1 MKPTPEHFQRASDYS
16 PAGPVQGNGT
26 VDPVAG
32 SEAAPTKPALG
43 LWDAVSI
50 IVGIV
55 VGAGIYQTAPFI
67 LKHVD
72 SPQTA
77 LITWGVAGIL
87 SLVGA
92 LCYAELATAY
102 PRDGGD
108 IVYLSRAFG
117 RWTGFLFGWVQL
129 TVILTGSI
137 GMMAFVFANYAI
149 RLFGEAFGMELG
161 VFSTFAFA
169 GGAVLLLTITNIL
182 GVVFGKLVQNVL
194 TLAKIAG
201 LGAIIFAG
209 FYVPKPDAWAQPG
222 LSLSELQKLTFPGF
236 APSLGVA
243 MVLILYTYGGW
254 NDAAFVAAEVKNGK
268 KNITR
273 ALVLGILIITV
284 LYLLVNAA
292 YINSLGFRDA
302 QGSRQIAADVLN
314 NGLGK
319 GGVSLMCVL
328 VMVSALGAVNGLIFT
343 GARVYSTIG
352 KDYPLLSWMG
362 GWDRKH
368 GAPVPALVTQGILAL
383 GLIFL
388 AGTTGGRESV
398 NRLLA
403 ESYLRTDTVV
413 KESRID
419 ASIVYSAVFVWASPS
434 HTFADCSL
442 ALYVAQ
448 NPRSTRGENNAWT
461 EFVQKQ
467 EEQIKV
473 YALNPMEWED
483 SYKANLKI
491 PEGEKAAEL
500 AKGGFDTLLTCTAPV
515 FWVFFLLTGISLF
528 VLRERDKEV
537 ERPFRVAPYPEL
549 PLIFCL
555 SCGYMLYSSI
565 SYALERQWKGG
576 LFLLGVAPLVI
587 GVVLYRISRLLGK
600 SAPAAGNNL

>member
-1 MKPTPEHFQRASDYS
+1 MKPTSEQSHRSGEPLSS
-16 PAGPVQGNGT
+16 IPLQGNGEFSGEGPAT
-26 VDPVAG
+26 A
-32 SEAAPTKPALG
+32 EAPPTRPALG

-77 LITWGVAGIL
+77 LITWGVAGLL
-87 SLVGA
+87 SLIGA

-108 IVYLSRAFG
+108 IVYLTRAYG
-117 RWTGFLFGWVQL
+117 RWAGFLFGWVQL

-161 VFSTFAFA
+161 IISTFAFA
-169 GGAVLLLTITNIL
+169 GGAVFLLTLTNIL
-182 GVVFGKLVQNVL
+182 GVVFGKTVQNIL
-194 TLAKIAG
+194 TFAKVVG
-201 LGAIIFAG
+201 LGAIIVAG
-209 FYVPKPDAWAQPG
+209 FYAPLTDAWTQPG
-222 LSLSELQKLTFPGF
+222 LSLAELKGLTFPGF

-243 MVLILYTYGGW
+243 LVLILYTYGGW
-254 NDAAFVAAEVKNGK
+254 NDAAFVAAEVRNGK

-273 ALVLGILIITV
+273 SLILGILIITA
-284 LYLLVNAA
+284 LYMLVNAA
-292 YINSLGFRDA
+292 YIHSLGFPRA

-314 NGLGK
+314 TAFGK
-319 GGVSLMCVL
+319 GGVTLMCIL
-328 VMVSALGAVNGLIFT
+328 VMVSALGAINGLIFT

-352 KDYPLLSWMG
+352 KDYPMLSWMS

-368 GAPVPALVTQGILAL
+368 GAPVPALITQGILAL

-388 AGTTGGRESV
+388 VGTHEGRKSINKALEATAIKSEGKEMSAPAQGTEAKTKKPY
-398 NRLLA
+398 LLEPMDWA
-403 ESYLRTDTVV
+403 DSYL
-413 KESRID
+413 E
-419 ASIVYSAVFVWASPS
+419 
-434 HTFADCSL
+434 
-442 ALYVAQ
+442 
-448 NPRSTRGENNAWT
+448 
-461 EFVQKQ
+461 
-467 EEQIKV
+467 
-473 YALNPMEWED
+473 
-483 SYKANLKI
+483 KAEM
-491 PEGEKAAEL
+491 PAGEKAARL
-500 AKGGFDTLLTCTAPV
+500 AAGGFDTLLTCTAPI

-537 ERPFRVAPYPEL
+537 ERPFRVPLYPEL

-587 GVVLYRISRLLGK
+587 GIVLYRISRLLGV
-600 SAPAAGNNL
+600 SAPSAGDHNV